1 VNRKEFSAQAGRAV
15 RTAHISLCALVSS
28 AALALAPATALAE
41 SSALEMAKEA
51 GLGGASAVVSLVYAP
66 LKLVYAVT
74 GLVVGGAAYAFSGG
88 DAEVARVV
96 LTPSLLGDYL
106 ITPKQLI
113 GQEDFEF
120 FGREPGYRS
129 GSTDVATA
137 PEDPDYGW

>member
-15 RTAHISLCALVSS
+15 RTARISLCALLAS
-28 AALALAPATALAE
+28 AAVALAPATALAE
-41 SSALEMAKEA
+41 SSAVEIAKEA
-51 GLGGASAVVSLVYAP
+51 GLGGASALVSLVYAP
-66 LKLVYAVT
+66 LKLVYAAT

-106 ITPKQLI
+106 ITPKQLT

-129 GSTDVATA
+129 RSTDVAAA
-137 PEDPDYGW
+137 PEEPDYGW